1 MKVRSGFVSNSSSSS
16 FLVIGDTMEKEEFD
30 AMRDKILEFLK
41 EHPKLDIFYT
51 NDMGND
57 WSLGLEPDF
66 GEAEYNRIFRWGNS
80 IIVGIEYSGGGLK
93 EVKRIASELEELFGV
108 SSDDMGIFYW
118 SFYNG

>member
-1 MKVRSGFVSNSSSSS
+1 MKIRAGFVSNSSSSS
-16 FLVIGDTMEKEEFD
+16 FLVVGEVMEKEEFD
-30 AMRDKILEFLK
+30 SDKDRILEFLK

-57 WSLGLEPDF
+57 WSLDLEPDF

-93 EVKRIASELEELFGV
+93 EMKRIASELEELFGV

>member
-1 MKVRSGFVSNSSSSS
+1 MKIRNGFVSNSSSSS

-51 NDMGND
+51 DDMERD
-57 WSLGLEPDF
+57 WPLELEPDF
-66 GEAEYNRIFRWGNS
+66 GEFEYNRIFRWSDS
-80 IIVGIEYSGGGLK
+80 IIVGIEYNGGGLA
-93 EVKRIASELEELFGV
+93 EMKRIAAELEELFGV